1 MGKKGGKKA
10 KASGLDALGDMASEL
25 FKTLPPI
32 KRAELNKVVEKLS
45 DVTANLKSEPTTPV
59 KQWEEFKE
67 IYSLVEKVREIESG
81 HSMCRTLPD
90 RKASVK
96 TFLAWLSSLGAVIKG
111 VEVADYGGQGLGL
124 KVTEDLKQGD
134 EVIRIPQKAMM
145 SVDTAKAS
153 SI

>member
-45 DVTANLKSEPTTPV
+45 DVTANLKSEPSTPA

-96 TFLAWLSSLGAVIKG
+96 TFLAWQNAVNTLHKKREQRSRMELGG
-111 VEVADYGGQGLGL
+111 RLD
-124 KVTEDLKQGD
+124 KVRSD
-134 EVIRIPQKAMM
+134 
-145 SVDTAKAS
+145 
-153 SI
+153 